1 MAKLRALRGRK
12 VATIQKGEAVAVESG
27 HVRARAFRIDLDKR
41 VMQVTYRVG
50 AIADD
55 GTFVHDTDYP
65 DLTLQ
70 VNGRGD
76 KRELWRQT
84 MENRTSFDLNEL
96 SQLASANPKI
106 NSLARVFWNVDLND
120 VEEDT

>member
-1 MAKLRALRGRK
+1 MPKLRALRGRNL
-12 VATIQKGEAVAVESG
+12 ATIRNGEAVAVESG

-41 VMQVTYRVG
+41 VMQVTYRIG
-50 AIADD
+50 AITDD

-65 DLTLQ
+65 DLTVQ

-84 MENRTSFDLNEL
+84 MANRTSFDLNEL

-120 VEEDT
+120 VEENT